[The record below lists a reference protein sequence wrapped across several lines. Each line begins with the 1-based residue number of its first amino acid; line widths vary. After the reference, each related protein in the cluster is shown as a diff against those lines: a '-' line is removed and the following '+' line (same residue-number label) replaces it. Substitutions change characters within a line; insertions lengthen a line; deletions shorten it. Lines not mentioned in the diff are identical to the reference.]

1 VTEVD
6 VSEHDEKAEERVED
20 LDVPES
26 ESEEVK
32 GGASPQ
38 LSNDRLGFKQGLK
51 FNKIQLGNKVN
62 PGGGSFG
69 DGSV

>member
-1 VTEVD
+1 M
-6 VSEHDEKAEERVED
+6 SEHDEKAEEHVED

-32 GGASPQ
+32 GGLLPASDQ
-38 LSNDRLGFKQGLK
+38 LSSKHWKLSKVNLGQK
-51 FNKIQLGNKVN
+51 FN
-62 PGGGSFG
+62 PGSNRFG

>member
-1 VTEVD
+1 M
-6 VSEHDEKAEERVED
+6 SEHDPKSEEHVED

-32 GGASPQ
+32 GGLLPASGQ
-38 LSNDRLGFKQGLK
+38 LSNKVGLK
-51 FNKIQLGNKVN
+51 FSKIQLGNKVD
-62 PGGGSFG
+62 PGSFKLG

>member
-1 VTEVD
+1 M
-6 VSEHDEKAEERVED
+6 SEHDEKGEERVED

-26 ESEEVK
+26 ESEDVK
-32 GGASPQ
+32 GGL
-38 LSNDRLGFKQGLK
+38 LSSTDQIAFKQGLK
-51 FNKIQLGNKVN
+51 INKVQQKFSWGRKDT

>member
-1 VTEVD
+1 MN
-6 VSEHDEKAEERVED
+6 EHDPKSEEHVED

-32 GGASPQ
+32 GGLLPASQ
-38 LSNDRLGFKQGLK
+38 FS
-51 FNKIQLGNKVN
+51 KIEQKVQKVQISQKIKPGNL
-62 PGGGSFG
+62 GSFG

>member
-1 VTEVD
+1 M
-6 VSEHDEKAEERVED
+6 SEHDEKGEERVED

-26 ESEEVK
+26 ESEDVK
-32 GGASPQ
+32 GGL
-38 LSNDRLGFKQGLK
+38 LSSTDQISFKQGQK
-51 FNKIQLGNKVN
+51 FNKVQQKFSWGSKHS

>member
-1 VTEVD
+1 MT
-6 VSEHDEKAEERVED
+6 EHDPKSEEHVED

-32 GGASPQ
+32 GGLLPASEQ
-38 LSNDRLGFKQGLK
+38 LSHKVGLK
-51 FNKIQLGNKVN
+51 FSKVQLGNKIN
-62 PGGGSFG
+62 PGSAKFG